1 MSAPSA
7 GRLCRVIAIGAAL
20 VGGFFP
26 GLAAQET
33 HPAAGTDAEGQP
45 PEHAVAVPLG
55 RSDRQPRVEIFVVQ
69 GPVEVRE
76 YAGEELRYVV
86 QSSEGVADRHVL
98 VVEMEA
104 VGARMLAGPGLE
116 DLKVWVPA
124 GTSLRVESA
133 EGGGRIEVIGATGAV
148 EIVNE
153 NGPVEV
159 SGAPSAL
166 MVNTTNGSVRLKL
179 ETRAEGEGPYSV
191 AIHNGSLYVNLPV
204 GSGAE
209 FDTRTLFNGRFES
222 PLPHRKFKTPRGER
236 TRFGRGG
243 PTIHVSIHNGS
254 VNVDETRQPA
264 ADRGPQ

>member
-1 MSAPSA
+1 MSARST
-7 GRLCRVIAIGAAL
+7 GRLGRAITFGAVL
-20 VGGFFP
+20 SGGFLP
-26 GLAAQET
+26 GLAAQEASS
-33 HPAAGTDAEGQP
+33 AAGADAENRP

-55 RSDRQPRVEIFVVQ
+55 RSDRRPRVEILVAQ

-76 YAGEELRYVV
+76 YAGDDLRYVV

-104 VGARMLAGPGLE
+104 GGARLLAGQGLE
-116 DLKVWVPA
+116 GLEVWVPP
-124 GTSLRVESA
+124 GTSMRVESA
-133 EGGGRIEVIGATGAV
+133 AGGGRIDVVGATGAV

-153 NGPVEV
+153 NGSVQI

-166 MVNTTNGSVRLKL
+166 MVNTTNGSVRVRP
-179 ETRAEGEGPYSV
+179 ETWAKGEGPYSV
-191 AIHNGSLYVNLPV
+191 AIHNGSLFVNLPA

-209 FDTRTLFNGRFES
+209 FDTRTLFNGRFKS

-236 TRFGRGG
+236 TRVGRGG

-264 ADRGPQ
+264 SDGVSQ